1 MTVTDLRDE
10 PPVAV
15 LAKAREA
22 VTLVATRLADPD
34 TVARIAGDDG
44 NREPI
49 VNAAPWEPLT
59 LSTGLPGIVLFYA
72 ELARTDARWL
82 SVAHRH
88 MRRAARL
95 MASSPSRGL
104 HAGPASLL
112 TAAQSCAA
120 ATGEGRYARLRRD
133 LAGWLATDQQR
144 RLDDFAARSA
154 PGVPWAAY
162 DVINGM
168 SGTGRLLLDVVD
180 DPAEDSAAARQALD
194 RTLRHLVRLSEP
206 ITVDGTG
213 VPGWW
218 VPAGLQ
224 PIEQD
229 RQTYPRGDFNL
240 GLAHGAAGPLALLSL
255 AARRG
260 HEVPGQHAAVARI
273 ADWLTGWA
281 RSDECGAYWPCR
293 VSWDEQVAPDRPGT
307 AFTRTA
313 WCYGAPGVASA
324 LYLAG
329 AVHAVDAWRQA
340 AVGALRAALTRPE
353 RRWHLDGPTVCHGL
367 AGFVQVLW
375 RVGTASGDR
384 HLIAGAAR
392 VARRMLDFLD
402 PRAPFGFAHLVP
414 DSPRGWQDATGH
426 RALNVAGILEGAAG
440 VACTL
445 LPFLGDAPG
454 TDRAW
459 DRCLALS

>member
-1 MTVTDLRDE
+1 MTVTDLPT
-10 PPVAV
+10 PPVTV
-15 LAKAREA
+15 LPRAREA
-22 VTLVATRLADPD
+22 VLLVADRLADPD
-34 TVARIAGDDG
+34 TVAAIADDDG

-49 VNAAPWEPLT
+49 FNASLWGPLT
-59 LSTGLPGIVLFYA
+59 LSNGLPGVALLYA

-88 MRRAARL
+88 VQRAAQL
-95 MASSPSRGL
+95 MSSSPARGL
-104 HAGPASLL
+104 HAGPAALL

-120 ATGEGRYARLRRD
+120 ATGSGQYATLRRN

-144 RLDDFAARSA
+144 RLDEFAARTDH
-154 PGVPWAAY
+154 GVPWAAY

-180 DPAEDSAAARQALD
+180 DPAEDSPTARRALD

-206 ITVDGTG
+206 ITVDGVET
-213 VPGWW
+213 PGWW
-218 VPAGLQ
+218 VPADLQ
-224 PIEQD
+224 PIKQD
-229 RQTYPRGDFNL
+229 QETYPRGDFNL
-240 GLAHGAAGPLALLSL
+240 GLAHGAAGPLTLLAL

-260 HEVPGQHAAVARI
+260 HEVPGQRAAVERI
-273 ADWLTGWA
+273 ATWFTGWTLT
-281 RSDECGAYWPCR
+281 DEHGAYWPCR
-293 VSWDEQVAPDRPGT
+293 VSWDEQVAADRPGT

-329 AVHAVDAWRQA
+329 DVYAVDSWRQA
-340 AVGALRAALTRPE
+340 AVAALHAALARPE
-353 RRWHLDGPTVCHGL
+353 QRWHLDGPTVCHGS
-367 AGFVQVLW
+367 AGFAQVLW
-375 RVGTASGDR
+375 RVGTASGDPG
-384 HLIAGAAR
+384 LLTGAAR
-392 VARRMLDFLD
+392 VARRTLEFLD
-402 PRAPFGFAHLVP
+402 PQAPFGFAHLVP
-414 DSPRGWQDATGH
+414 DSPRGWQDATGY
-426 RALNVAGILEGAAG
+426 RSLNVAGALEGAAG

-445 LPFLGDAPG
+445 LPFTGDIPG